1 MKKILFIFVSLVVT
15 AMCYAQSTMM
25 ATLSHEGKIQVY
37 YGAYALKE
45 AHTAAA
51 GGDVITLS
59 TGTFVSTDITKPI
72 TLRGAGAALD
82 TITRK
87 ENTILT
93 GDFNVKVKN
102 TDKARL
108 TFEGFYH
115 TGQISI
121 KDTLENATFLKCK
134 FSEINGLN
142 TKVYDLKMI
151 QCIVSK
157 KLGFASNSTLVFI
170 NSVLPGANYG
180 SGYSPIYS
188 CQNCIITDNVGYL
201 KNSEFRNCIFSRT
214 TQSTSNI
221 LSSTCVAY
229 NCISFNSY
237 TFKNSLNKTNQRIQG
252 GYSAI
257 FKSYNGTYVEEEM
270 YELTDSAKAVY
281 KGADGRE
288 VGLYG
293 GNLSFD
299 MIPTNPRIVKCDVAG
314 KTTSDGKLSVDI
326 EVRSAQ

>member
-1 MKKILFIFVSLVVT
+1 TS
-15 AMCYAQSTMM
+15 Y
-25 ATLSHEGKIQVY
+25 
-37 YGAYALKE
+37 
-45 AHTAAA
+45 
-51 GGDVITLS
+51 
-59 TGTFVSTDITKPI
+59 
-72 TLRGAGAALD
+72 
-82 TITRK
+82 
-87 ENTILT
+87 NT
-93 GDFNVKVKN
+93 
-102 TDKARL
+102 
-108 TFEGFYH
+108 
-115 TGQISI
+115 
-121 KDTLENATFLKCK
+121 
-134 FSEINGLN
+134 
-142 TKVYDLKMI
+142 
-151 QCIVSK
+151 
-157 KLGFASNSTLVFI
+157 
-170 NSVLPGANYG
+170 
-180 SGYSPIYS
+180 
-188 CQNCIITDNVGYL
+188 
-201 KNSEFRNCIFSRT
+201 
-214 TQSTSNI
+214 

-229 NCISFNSY
+229 NCISFNGY